1 VGKPAS
7 GPLARKGS
15 NPFPG
20 ATWAMSI
27 APPPKENARYQ
38 NVLRIEKNYMIL
50 RFDETM
56 DAIADQE
63 VNEISQKIM
72 KEVEHA
78 KSRELADSDEMIK
91 ILHLTNTRNAKALL
105 EHAEEAPTKR
115 ERDIG
120 KKAVVKA
127 LLVSTW
133 HTRLY
138 FIIRSF
144 IMGLLSA
151 SLTLLFVLIFH
162 SITLALEI
170 PLGIFS
176 FIFSLAVSRLLDVQI
191 VKATK
196 TITDYLSNHQSL
208 RNFILNHF

>member
-1 VGKPAS
+1 
-7 GPLARKGS
+7 
-15 NPFPG
+15 
-20 ATWAMSI
+20 
-27 APPPKENARYQ
+27 
-38 NVLRIEKNYMIL
+38 
-50 RFDETM
+50 M
-56 DAIADQE
+56 DAVADQE
-63 VNEISQKIM
+63 VDEIAQKIM
-72 KEVEHA
+72 TEIEHA
-78 KSRELADSDEMIK
+78 KSKDLADSSEMIK

-105 EHAEEAPTKR
+105 EHAEEAPTKH
-115 ERDIG
+115 ERNLG
-120 KKAVVKA
+120 KKAVVEA

-151 SLTLLFVLIFH
+151 SLTFLFLLMFH
-162 SITLALEI
+162 SITLTLQI

-176 FIFSLAVSRLLDVQI
+176 FLFSLAVSRLLDVQI

-196 TITDYLSNHQSL
+196 AITEFLGDHKGL

>member
-1 VGKPAS
+1 M
-7 GPLARKGS
+7 
-15 NPFPG
+15 
-20 ATWAMSI
+20 T
-27 APPPKENARYQ
+27 
-38 NVLRIEKNYMIL
+38 
-50 RFDETM
+50 
-56 DAIADQE
+56 
-63 VNEISQKIM
+63 EI
-72 KEVEHA
+72 EHA
-78 KSRELADSDEMIK
+78 KSKELADSDEMIK

-105 EHAEEAPTKR
+105 EHADEAPTKH

-151 SLTLLFVLIFH
+151 SLTLVFVLIFH
-162 SITLALEI
+162 AITLTLEI

-196 TITDYLSNHQSL
+196 TITNYLSDHKSL

>member
-1 VGKPAS
+1 MNSV
-7 GPLARKGS
+7 
-15 NPFPG
+15 
-20 ATWAMSI
+20 
-27 APPPKENARYQ
+27 
-38 NVLRIEKNYMIL
+38 
-50 RFDETM
+50 
-56 DAIADQE
+56 ADQE
-63 VNEISQKIM
+63 VDEIAQKIM
-72 KEVEHA
+72 TEIEHA
-78 KSRELADSDEMIK
+78 KSKELADSDEMIK
-91 ILHLTNTRNAKALL
+91 ILHLVNTRNAKALL
-105 EHAEEAPTKR
+105 EHADEAPTKH

-151 SLTLLFVLIFH
+151 SLTLVFVLIFH
-162 SITLALEI
+162 AITLTLEI

-196 TITDYLSNHQSL
+196 TITNYLSDHKSL

>member
-1 VGKPAS
+1 MIS
-7 GPLARKGS
+7 
-15 NPFPG
+15 
-20 ATWAMSI
+20 
-27 APPPKENARYQ
+27 
-38 NVLRIEKNYMIL
+38 RI
-50 RFDETM
+50 DEIM
-56 DAIADQE
+56 DAVGDQE
-63 VNEISQKIM
+63 VDEISQKIM
-72 KEVEHA
+72 TEVEHA

-176 FIFSLAVSRLLDVQI
+176 FIFSLAASRLLDVQI

-196 TITDYLSNHQSL
+196 IITDYLSNHQSL

>member
-1 VGKPAS
+1 MIS
-7 GPLARKGS
+7 
-15 NPFPG
+15 
-20 ATWAMSI
+20 
-27 APPPKENARYQ
+27 
-38 NVLRIEKNYMIL
+38 RI
-50 RFDETM
+50 DEIM
-56 DAIADQE
+56 DAVGDQE
-63 VNEISQKIM
+63 VDEISQKIM
-72 KEVEHA
+72 IEVENA

-91 ILHLTNTRNAKALL
+91 ILHLTNTRNAKVLL
-105 EHAEEAPTKR
+105 EHAQEAPTKR

-127 LLVSTW
+127 LLVSTG

-176 FIFSLAVSRLLDVQI
+176 FIFSLAASRPLDVQI

>member
-1 VGKPAS
+1 
-7 GPLARKGS
+7 
-15 NPFPG
+15 
-20 ATWAMSI
+20 
-27 APPPKENARYQ
+27 
-38 NVLRIEKNYMIL
+38 MIL

-56 DAIADQE
+56 DAVADQE
-63 VNEISQKIM
+63 VDEISQKIM
-72 KEVEHA
+72 TEVEHA

-138 FIIRSF
+138 FII
-144 IMGLLSA
+144 LW
-151 SLTLLFVLIFH
+151 VC
-162 SITLALEI
+162 
-170 PLGIFS
+170 
-176 FIFSLAVSRLLDVQI
+176 
-191 VKATK
+191 
-196 TITDYLSNHQSL
+196 
-208 RNFILNHF
+208 